1 MTGGQRRSTWIA
13 VVVAA
18 IAVGAVLAVVAA
30 MWAQVGDVEMSA
42 SGWVALVL
50 GVAVALILGMGLM
63 ALVFFSSRHGYDE
76 RDGDRR

>member
-1 MTGGQRRSTWIA
+1 MGARSTWIA

>member
-1 MTGGQRRSTWIA
+1 MGARSTWIA

-18 IAVGAVLAVVAA
+18 IAVGVVLAVVAA

>member
-1 MTGGQRRSTWIA
+1 VGARSTWIA

-18 IAVGAVLAVVAA
+18 IAVGVVLAVVAA

>member
-1 MTGGQRRSTWIA
+1 VGARSTWIA